1 MVDSQNRN
9 KESSPQYSKQRKNER
24 KASEKNLLDL
34 RQRARPKRVVLRGKC
49 VRNTE
54 FSDNM
59 PRVVT
64 EVETVSQF
72 QNYDHKELIYN
83 NNHEQIDLPVD
94 GVHSST

>member
-1 MVDSQNRN
+1 M
-9 KESSPQYSKQRKNER
+9 
-24 KASEKNLLDL
+24 
-34 RQRARPKRVVLRGKC
+34 
-49 VRNTE
+49 RNTE

-72 QNYDHKELIYN
+72 QNYDHKELIYS